1 MENIAENIEKLY
13 EKAERYSKTTYELVR
28 LNTIDKTSDI
38 ISSLAIVITIL
49 VIAAVFTLFIN
60 IGIALWI
67 GQALNSNALG
77 FFIVSGFYIIVGI
90 IVFLKRNELIKIPLD
105 NLIVSKLLKS
115 KMDDNNSETKN

>member
-49 VIAAVFTLFIN
+49 IIAAIFTLFIN

-90 IVFLKRNELIKIPLD
+90 IVFIKRNELIKIPLD